1 MKKIKLVAKILTI
14 IIICLVGFVGI
25 YLPWKQPIEMNNLVK
40 EYNLSKDLK
49 GYREII
55 LKVSDANKVLDS
67 DKKVIGDTDSYDDDT
82 IKEQKYTKSDE
93 KVNSSEILNEQNFEK
108 SKSII
113 EKRLSKL
120 GVQDFNL
127 SMNKQT
133 GTIYIQIPEDNITD
147 RVVNNITQTGSVE
160 LKDSKDDSKVYLKS
174 ENLKEAKVLYNQENT
189 GTAVY
194 MSLQFNKEGKDTLK
208 NISENEYKTLPEKDT
223 DSNKSEDANT
233 EENKEA
239 DDTNESKKED
249 SNTEKTNAEEN
260 KEEQKQV
267 TLYISGSAVTTTSFD
282 EPVETGN
289 IDLRTAQP
297 TTDSE
302 ALENSIASAQTIS
315 ALLNNGVLPIKY
327 NVKENQYV
335 KTDIKAETV
344 KKVIIAVA
352 VVVAILLAYMIKK
365 YKARGIL
372 ATISYIGF
380 VSLYTILLRIFNVT
394 IALEG
399 IAGGIII
406 LVLNYFVN
414 MKLLEVNGDKK
425 EYYKLYLDI
434 IMKLI
439 PIFAISIIFVFI
451 PVTSLASIGM
461 TLFWGIVLML
471 AYNVTLTK
479 NIVD

>member
-93 KVNSSEILNEQNFEK
+93 KVNSSEVLNEQNYEK

-120 GVQDFNL
+120 GVQDYNL
-127 SMNKQT
+127 SMDKQS
-133 GTIYIQIPEDNITD
+133 GTIYIQIPEDSITD

-174 ENLKEAKVLYNQENT
+174 ENLKEAKVLYNQETT

-208 NISENEYKTLPEKDT
+208 NISENEYKTLPEEDT
-223 DSNKSEDANT
+223 NKTEETNT
-233 EENKEA
+233 EENKET
-239 DDTNESKKED
+239 DDTDESKKED
-249 SNTEKTNAEEN
+249 NTES

-297 TTDSE
+297 TTDSD
-302 ALENSIASAQTIS
+302 ALQNSITSAQTIS

-352 VVVAILLAYMIKK
+352 VIVAILLVYMIKK
-365 YKARGIL
+365 YKTRGIL

-380 VSLYTILLRIFNVT
+380 VSLYTILLRVFNVT

-406 LVLNYFVN
+406 LVLNYLAN

-425 EYYKLYLDI
+425 EYYKSYLDI

-439 PIFAISIIFVFI
+439 PILAISIIFVFI

-461 TLFWGIVLML
+461 TMFWGIVLML

>member
-1 MKKIKLVAKILTI
+1 MKKIKLIAKILTI

-55 LKVSDANKVLDS
+55 LKVSDANKVLDA

-93 KVNSSEILNEQNFEK
+93 KVNSSEVLNEQNYEK

-120 GVQDFNL
+120 GVQDYNL
-127 SMNKQT
+127 SMDKQS
-133 GTIYIQIPEDNITD
+133 GTIYIQIPEDTNTD

-174 ENLKEAKVLYNQENT
+174 ENLKEAKVLYNQETT

-194 MSLQFNKEGKDTLK
+194 MSLQFNKEGKEILK

-223 DSNKSEDANT
+223 DKSEDANN

-239 DDTNESKKED
+239 DNTDESKKED
-249 SNTEKTNAEEN
+249 STESSSSEEN

-297 TTDSE
+297 TTDSD
-302 ALENSIASAQTIS
+302 ALQNSITSAQTIS

-335 KTDIKAETV
+335 KTDINAETV

-352 VVVAILLAYMIKK
+352 VIVAILLVYMIKK
-365 YKARGIL
+365 HKTRGIL
-372 ATISYIGF
+372 ATMSYIGF
-380 VSLYTILLRIFNVT
+380 VSLYTILLRVFNVT

-406 LVLNYFVN
+406 LVLNYLVN

-425 EYYKLYLDI
+425 EYYKSYLDI

-439 PIFAISIIFVFI
+439 PIFVISIIFVFI
-451 PVTSLASIGM
+451 PVTTLASIGM

>member
-1 MKKIKLVAKILTI
+1 MKKIKLIAKILTI

-55 LKVSDANKVLDS
+55 LKVSDANKVLDA
-67 DKKVIGDTDSYDDDT
+67 DKKVIGDTDSYNDDT

-93 KVNSSEILNEQNFEK
+93 KVNSSEVLNEQNYEK

-113 EKRLSKL
+113 EKRLSKF
-120 GVQDFNL
+120 GVQDYNL
-127 SMNKQT
+127 SMDKQS
-133 GTIYIQIPEDNITD
+133 GTIYIQIPEDTNTD

-174 ENLKEAKVLYNQENT
+174 ENLKEAKVLYNQETT

-194 MSLQFNKEGKDTLK
+194 MSLQFNKEGKEILK

-223 DSNKSEDANT
+223 DKSEDANN

-239 DDTNESKKED
+239 DNTDESKKED
-249 SNTEKTNAEEN
+249 STESSSSGEN

-297 TTDSE
+297 TTDSD
-302 ALENSIASAQTIS
+302 ALQNSITSAQTIS

-352 VVVAILLAYMIKK
+352 VIVAILLVYMIKK
-365 YKARGIL
+365 YKTRGIL

-380 VSLYTILLRIFNVT
+380 VSLYTILLRVFNVT

-406 LVLNYFVN
+406 LVLNYLVN

-425 EYYKLYLDI
+425 EYYKSYLDI

-439 PIFAISIIFVFI
+439 PILAISIIFIFI
-451 PVTSLASIGM
+451 PVTTLASIGM

>member
-1 MKKIKLVAKILTI
+1 MKKIKLIAKILTI

-55 LKVSDANKVLDS
+55 LKVSDANKVLDA
-67 DKKVIGDTDSYDDDT
+67 DKKVIGDTDSYNDDT

-93 KVNSSEILNEQNFEK
+93 KVNSSEVLNEQNYEK

-113 EKRLSKL
+113 EKRLSKF
-120 GVQDFNL
+120 GVQDYNL
-127 SMNKQT
+127 SMDKQS
-133 GTIYIQIPEDNITD
+133 GTIYIQIPEDTNTD

-174 ENLKEAKVLYNQENT
+174 ENLKEAKVLYNQETT

-194 MSLQFNKEGKDTLK
+194 MSLQFNKEGKEILK

-223 DSNKSEDANT
+223 DKSEDANT
-233 EENKEA
+233 EEDKEA
-239 DDTNESKKED
+239 DDTDESKKED
-249 SNTEKTNAEEN
+249 STESSSSEEN

-297 TTDSE
+297 TTDSD
-302 ALENSIASAQTIS
+302 ALQNSITSAQTIS

-352 VVVAILLAYMIKK
+352 VIVAILLVYMIKK
-365 YKARGIL
+365 HKTRGIL

-380 VSLYTILLRIFNVT
+380 VSLYTILLRVLNVT

-406 LVLNYFVN
+406 LVLNYLVN

-425 EYYKLYLDI
+425 EYYKSYLDI
-434 IMKLI
+434 IMKLL

-451 PVTSLASIGM
+451 PVTTLASIGM

>member
-1 MKKIKLVAKILTI
+1 MKKIKLIAKILTI

-55 LKVSDANKVLDS
+55 LKVSDANKVLDA
-67 DKKVIGDTDSYDDDT
+67 DKKVIGDTDSYNYDT

-93 KVNSSEILNEQNFEK
+93 KVNSSEVLNEQNYEK

-113 EKRLSKL
+113 EKRLSKF
-120 GVQDFNL
+120 GVQDYNL
-127 SMNKQT
+127 SMDKQS
-133 GTIYIQIPEDNITD
+133 GTIYIQIPEDTNTD

-160 LKDSKDDSKVYLKS
+160 LKDSKDDTKVYLKS
-174 ENLKEAKVLYNQENT
+174 ENLKEAKVLYNQETT

-194 MSLQFNKEGKDTLK
+194 MSLQFNKEGKEILK

-223 DSNKSEDANT
+223 DKSEDANN

-239 DDTNESKKED
+239 DNTDESKKED
-249 SNTEKTNAEEN
+249 STESSSSEEN

-297 TTDSE
+297 TTDSD
-302 ALENSIASAQTIS
+302 ALQNSITSAQTIS

-335 KTDIKAETV
+335 KTDINAETV

-352 VVVAILLAYMIKK
+352 VIVAILLVYMIKK
-365 YKARGIL
+365 HKTRGIL

-380 VSLYTILLRIFNVT
+380 VSLYTILLRVFNVT

-406 LVLNYFVN
+406 LVLNYLVN

-425 EYYKLYLDI
+425 EYYKSYLDI

-439 PIFAISIIFVFI
+439 PILAISIIFVFI
-451 PVTSLASIGM
+451 PVTTLASIGM

>member
-1 MKKIKLVAKILTI
+1 MKKIKLIAKILTI

-55 LKVSDANKVLDS
+55 LKVSDANKVLDA
-67 DKKVIGDTDSYDDDT
+67 DKKVIGDTDSYNDDT

-93 KVNSSEILNEQNFEK
+93 KVNSSEVLNEQNYEK

-113 EKRLSKL
+113 EKRLSKF
-120 GVQDFNL
+120 GVQDYNL
-127 SMNKQT
+127 SMDKQS
-133 GTIYIQIPEDNITD
+133 GTIYIQIPEDTNTD

-160 LKDSKDDSKVYLKS
+160 LKDSKDDTKVYLKS
-174 ENLKEAKVLYNQENT
+174 ENLKEAKVLYNQETT

-194 MSLQFNKEGKDTLK
+194 MSLQFNKEGKEILK

-223 DSNKSEDANT
+223 DKSEDANN

-239 DDTNESKKED
+239 DNTDESKKED
-249 SNTEKTNAEEN
+249 STESSSSEEN

-297 TTDSE
+297 TTDSD
-302 ALENSIASAQTIS
+302 ALQNSITSAQTIS

-335 KTDIKAETV
+335 KTDINAETV

-352 VVVAILLAYMIKK
+352 VIVAILLVYMIKK
-365 YKARGIL
+365 HKTRGIL

-380 VSLYTILLRIFNVT
+380 VSLYTILLRLFNVT

-406 LVLNYFVN
+406 LVLNYLVN

-425 EYYKLYLDI
+425 EYYKSYLDI

-439 PIFAISIIFVFI
+439 PIFVISIIFVFI
-451 PVTSLASIGM
+451 PVTTLASIGM

>member
-1 MKKIKLVAKILTI
+1 MKKIKLIAKILTI

-55 LKVSDANKVLDS
+55 LKVSDANKVLDA
-67 DKKVIGDTDSYDDDT
+67 DKKVIGDTDSYNDDT

-93 KVNSSEILNEQNFEK
+93 KVNSSEVLNEQNYEK

-113 EKRLSKL
+113 EKRLSKF
-120 GVQDFNL
+120 GVQDYNL
-127 SMNKQT
+127 SMDKQS
-133 GTIYIQIPEDNITD
+133 GTIYIQIPEDTNTD

-160 LKDSKDDSKVYLKS
+160 LKDSKDDTKVYLKS
-174 ENLKEAKVLYNQENT
+174 ENLKEAKVLYNQETT

-194 MSLQFNKEGKDTLK
+194 MSLQFNKEGKEILK
-208 NISENEYKTLPEKDT
+208 NISENEYKTLPDKDK
-223 DSNKSEDANT
+223 DKSEDANN

-239 DDTNESKKED
+239 DNTDESKKED
-249 SNTEKTNAEEN
+249 STESSSSEEN

-297 TTDSE
+297 TTDSD
-302 ALENSIASAQTIS
+302 ALQNSITSAQTIS
-315 ALLNNGVLPIKY
+315 DLLNNGVLPIKY

-335 KTDIKAETV
+335 KTDINAETV

-352 VVVAILLAYMIKK
+352 VIVAILLVYMIKK
-365 YKARGIL
+365 HKTRGIL

-380 VSLYTILLRIFNVT
+380 VSLYTILLRVFNVT

-406 LVLNYFVN
+406 LVLNYLVN

-425 EYYKLYLDI
+425 EYYKSYLDI

-439 PIFAISIIFVFI
+439 PILAISIIFVFI
-451 PVTSLASIGM
+451 PVTTLASIGM

>member
-1 MKKIKLVAKILTI
+1 MKKIKLIAKILTI

-55 LKVSDANKVLDS
+55 LKVSDANKVLDA
-67 DKKVIGDTDSYDDDT
+67 DKKVIGDTDSYNDDT

-93 KVNSSEILNEQNFEK
+93 KVNSSEVLNEQNYEK

-113 EKRLSKL
+113 EKRLSKF
-120 GVQDFNL
+120 GVQDYNL
-127 SMNKQT
+127 SMDKQS
-133 GTIYIQIPEDNITD
+133 GTIYIQIPEDTNTD

-160 LKDSKDDSKVYLKS
+160 LKDSKDDTKVYLKS
-174 ENLKEAKVLYNQENT
+174 ENLKEAKVLYNQETT

-194 MSLQFNKEGKDTLK
+194 MSLQFNKEGKEILK

-223 DSNKSEDANT
+223 DKSEDANN

-239 DDTNESKKED
+239 DNTDESKKED
-249 SNTEKTNAEEN
+249 STESSSSEEN

-267 TLYISGSAVTTTSFD
+267 SLYISGSAVTTTSFD

-297 TTDSE
+297 TTDSD
-302 ALENSIASAQTIS
+302 ALQNSITSAQTIS

-335 KTDIKAETV
+335 KTDINAETV

-352 VVVAILLAYMIKK
+352 VIVAILLVYMIKK
-365 YKARGIL
+365 HKTRGIL

-380 VSLYTILLRIFNVT
+380 VSLYTILLRVFNVT

-406 LVLNYFVN
+406 LVLNYLMN

-425 EYYKLYLDI
+425 EYYKSYLDI

-439 PIFAISIIFVFI
+439 PILAISIIFVFI
-451 PVTSLASIGM
+451 PVTTLASIGM

>member
-1 MKKIKLVAKILTI
+1 MKKIKLIAKILTI

-55 LKVSDANKVLDS
+55 LKVSDANKVLDA
-67 DKKVIGDTDSYDDDT
+67 DKKVIGDTDSYNDDT

-93 KVNSSEILNEQNFEK
+93 KVNSSEVLNEQNYEK

-113 EKRLSKL
+113 EKRLSKF
-120 GVQDFNL
+120 GVQDYNL
-127 SMNKQT
+127 SMDKQS
-133 GTIYIQIPEDNITD
+133 GTIYIQIPEDTNTD

-160 LKDSKDDSKVYLKS
+160 LKDSKDDTKVYLKS
-174 ENLKEAKVLYNQENT
+174 ENLKEAKVLYNQEST

-194 MSLQFNKEGKDTLK
+194 MSLQFNKEGKEILK

-223 DSNKSEDANT
+223 DKSEDANN

-239 DDTNESKKED
+239 DNTDESKKED
-249 SNTEKTNAEEN
+249 STESSSSEGN

-297 TTDSE
+297 TTDSD
-302 ALENSIASAQTIS
+302 ALQNSITSAQTIS

-335 KTDIKAETV
+335 KTDINAETV

-352 VVVAILLAYMIKK
+352 VIVAILLVYMIKK
-365 YKARGIL
+365 YKTRGIL

-380 VSLYTILLRIFNVT
+380 VSLYTILLRVFNVT

-406 LVLNYFVN
+406 LVLNYLVN

-425 EYYKLYLDI
+425 EYYKSYLDI

-439 PIFAISIIFVFI
+439 PIFVISIIFVFI
-451 PVTSLASIGM
+451 PVTTLASIGM

>member
-1 MKKIKLVAKILTI
+1 MKKIKLIAKILTI

-55 LKVSDANKVLDS
+55 LKVSDANKVLDA
-67 DKKVIGDTDSYDDDT
+67 DKKVIGDTDSYNDDT

-93 KVNSSEILNEQNFEK
+93 KVNSSEVLNEQNYEK

-113 EKRLSKL
+113 EKRLSKF
-120 GVQDFNL
+120 GVQDYNL
-127 SMNKQT
+127 SMDKQS
-133 GTIYIQIPEDNITD
+133 GTIYIQIPEDTNTD

-174 ENLKEAKVLYNQENT
+174 ENLKEAKVLYNQETT

-194 MSLQFNKEGKDTLK
+194 MSLQFNKEGKEILK

-223 DSNKSEDANT
+223 DKSEDANT
-233 EENKEA
+233 EEDKEA
-239 DDTNESKKED
+239 DDTDESKKED
-249 SNTEKTNAEEN
+249 STESSSSEEN

-297 TTDSE
+297 TTDSD
-302 ALENSIASAQTIS
+302 ALQNSITSAQTIS

-352 VVVAILLAYMIKK
+352 VIVAILLVYMIKK
-365 YKARGIL
+365 HKTRGIL

-380 VSLYTILLRIFNVT
+380 VSLYTILLRVFNVT

-406 LVLNYFVN
+406 LVLNYLVN

-425 EYYKLYLDI
+425 EYYKSYLDI

-439 PIFAISIIFVFI
+439 PILAISIIFVFI
-451 PVTSLASIGM
+451 PVTTLASIGM

>member
-1 MKKIKLVAKILTI
+1 MKKIKLIAKILTI

-55 LKVSDANKVLDS
+55 LKVSDANKVLDA
-67 DKKVIGDTDSYDDDT
+67 DKKVIGDTDSYNDDT
-82 IKEQKYTKSDE
+82 IKEQKYSKSDE
-93 KVNSSEILNEQNFEK
+93 KVNSSEVLNEQNYEK

-113 EKRLSKL
+113 EKRLSKF
-120 GVQDFNL
+120 GVQDYNL
-127 SMNKQT
+127 SMDKQS
-133 GTIYIQIPEDNITD
+133 GTIYIQIPEDTNTD

-160 LKDSKDDSKVYLKS
+160 LKDSKDDTKVYLKS
-174 ENLKEAKVLYNQENT
+174 ENLKEAKVLYNQETT

-194 MSLQFNKEGKDTLK
+194 MSLQFNKEGKEILK

-223 DSNKSEDANT
+223 DKSEDANN

-239 DDTNESKKED
+239 DNTDESKKED
-249 SNTEKTNAEEN
+249 SAESSSSEEN

-297 TTDSE
+297 TTDSD
-302 ALENSIASAQTIS
+302 ALQNSITSAQTIS

-352 VVVAILLAYMIKK
+352 VIVAILLVYMIKK
-365 YKARGIL
+365 HKTRGIL

-380 VSLYTILLRIFNVT
+380 VSLYTILLRVFNVT

-406 LVLNYFVN
+406 LVLNYLVN

-425 EYYKLYLDI
+425 EYYKSYLDT

-439 PIFAISIIFVFI
+439 PIFVISIIFVFI
-451 PVTSLASIGM
+451 PVTTLASIGM

>member
-1 MKKIKLVAKILTI
+1 MKKIKLIAKILTI

-55 LKVSDANKVLDS
+55 LKVSDANKVLDA
-67 DKKVIGDTDSYDDDT
+67 DKKVIGDTDSYNDDT

-93 KVNSSEILNEQNFEK
+93 KVNSSEVLNEQNYEK

-113 EKRLSKL
+113 EKRLSKF
-120 GVQDFNL
+120 GVQDYNL
-127 SMNKQT
+127 SMDKQS
-133 GTIYIQIPEDNITD
+133 GTIYIQIPEDTNTD

-160 LKDSKDDSKVYLKS
+160 LKDSKDDTKVYLKS
-174 ENLKEAKVLYNQENT
+174 ENLKEAKVLYNQETT

-194 MSLQFNKEGKDTLK
+194 MSLQFNKEGKEILK

-223 DSNKSEDANT
+223 DKSEDANN

-239 DDTNESKKED
+239 DNTDESKKED
-249 SNTEKTNAEEN
+249 STESSSSEEN

-297 TTDSE
+297 TTDSD
-302 ALENSIASAQTIS
+302 ALQNSITSAQTIS

-352 VVVAILLAYMIKK
+352 VIVAILLVYMIKK
-365 YKARGIL
+365 HKTRGIL

-380 VSLYTILLRIFNVT
+380 VSLYTILLRVFNVT

-406 LVLNYFVN
+406 LVLNYLVN

-425 EYYKLYLDI
+425 EYYKSYLDI

-439 PIFAISIIFVFI
+439 PIFVISIIFVFI
-451 PVTSLASIGM
+451 PVTTLASIGM

>member
-1 MKKIKLVAKILTI
+1 MKKIKLIAKILTI

-55 LKVSDANKVLDS
+55 LKVSDANKVLDA
-67 DKKVIGDTDSYDDDT
+67 DKKVIGDTDSYNDDT
-82 IKEQKYTKSDE
+82 IKDQKYTKSDE
-93 KVNSSEILNEQNFEK
+93 KVNSSEVLNEQNYEK

-113 EKRLSKL
+113 EKRLSKF
-120 GVQDFNL
+120 GVQDYNL
-127 SMNKQT
+127 SMDKQS
-133 GTIYIQIPEDNITD
+133 GTIYIQIPEDTNTD

-160 LKDSKDDSKVYLKS
+160 LKDSKDDTKVYLKS
-174 ENLKEAKVLYNQENT
+174 ENLKEAKVLYNQETT

-194 MSLQFNKEGKDTLK
+194 MSLQFNKEGKEILK

-223 DSNKSEDANT
+223 DKSEDANN

-239 DDTNESKKED
+239 DNTDESKKED
-249 SNTEKTNAEEN
+249 STESSSSEEN

-297 TTDSE
+297 TTDSD
-302 ALENSIASAQTIS
+302 ALQNSITSAQTIS

-335 KTDIKAETV
+335 KTDINAETV

-352 VVVAILLAYMIKK
+352 VIVAILLVYMIKK
-365 YKARGIL
+365 HKTRGIL

-380 VSLYTILLRIFNVT
+380 VSLYTILLRVFNVT

-406 LVLNYFVN
+406 LVLNYLVN

-425 EYYKLYLDI
+425 EYYKSYLDI

-439 PIFAISIIFVFI
+439 PIFVISIIFVFI
-451 PVTSLASIGM
+451 PVTTLASIGM

>member
-1 MKKIKLVAKILTI
+1 MKKIKLIAKILTI

-55 LKVSDANKVLDS
+55 LKVSDANKVLDA
-67 DKKVIGDTDSYDDDT
+67 DKKVIGDTDSYNDDT

-93 KVNSSEILNEQNFEK
+93 KVNSSEVLNEQNYEK

-113 EKRLSKL
+113 EKRLSKF
-120 GVQDFNL
+120 GVQDYNL
-127 SMNKQT
+127 SMDKQS
-133 GTIYIQIPEDNITD
+133 GTIYIQIPEDTNTD

-160 LKDSKDDSKVYLKS
+160 LKDSKDDTKVYLKS
-174 ENLKEAKVLYNQENT
+174 ENLKEAKVLYNQETT

-194 MSLQFNKEGKDTLK
+194 MSLQFNKEGKEILK

-223 DSNKSEDANT
+223 DKSEDDNN

-239 DDTNESKKED
+239 DNTDESKKED
-249 SNTEKTNAEEN
+249 STESSSSEEN

-297 TTDSE
+297 TTDSD
-302 ALENSIASAQTIS
+302 ALQNSITSAQTIS
-315 ALLNNGVLPIKY
+315 DLLNNGVLPIKY

-335 KTDIKAETV
+335 KTDINAETV

-352 VVVAILLAYMIKK
+352 VIVAILLVYMIKK
-365 YKARGIL
+365 HKTRGIL

-380 VSLYTILLRIFNVT
+380 VSLYTILLRVFNVT

-406 LVLNYFVN
+406 LVLNYLVN

-425 EYYKLYLDI
+425 EYYKSYLDI

-439 PIFAISIIFVFI
+439 PILAISIIFVFI
-451 PVTSLASIGM
+451 PVTTLASIGM

>member
-1 MKKIKLVAKILTI
+1 MKKIKLIAKILTI

-55 LKVSDANKVLDS
+55 LKVSDANKVLDA
-67 DKKVIGDTDSYDDDT
+67 DKKVIGDTDSYNDDT

-93 KVNSSEILNEQNFEK
+93 KVNSSEVLNEQNYEK

-113 EKRLSKL
+113 EKRLSKF
-120 GVQDFNL
+120 GVQDYNL
-127 SMNKQT
+127 SMDKQS
-133 GTIYIQIPEDNITD
+133 GTIYIQIPEDTNTD

-174 ENLKEAKVLYNQENT
+174 ENLKEAKVLYNQETT

-194 MSLQFNKEGKDTLK
+194 MSLQFNKEGKEILK

-223 DSNKSEDANT
+223 DKSEDANN

-239 DDTNESKKED
+239 DNTDESKKED
-249 SNTEKTNAEEN
+249 STESSSSEGN

-282 EPVETGN
+282 EPVEKGN

-297 TTDSE
+297 TTDSD
-302 ALENSIASAQTIS
+302 ALQNSITSAQTIS

-352 VVVAILLAYMIKK
+352 VIVAILLVYMIKK
-365 YKARGIL
+365 HKTRGIL

-380 VSLYTILLRIFNVT
+380 VSLYTILLRVFNVT

-406 LVLNYFVN
+406 LVLNYLVN

-425 EYYKLYLDI
+425 EYYKSYLDI

-439 PIFAISIIFVFI
+439 PILAISIIFVFI
-451 PVTSLASIGM
+451 PVTTLASIGM

>member
-1 MKKIKLVAKILTI
+1 MKRIKLIAKILTI

-25 YLPWKQPIEMNNLVK
+25 YLPWKNPIENNNLLK
-40 EYNLSKDLK
+40 DYNLSKDLK
-49 GYREII
+49 GYREIV

-67 DKKVIGDTDSYDDDT
+67 DKKVVGDTHSIDDAT

-93 KVNSSEILNEQNFEK
+93 KVNSSESLTEQNYEK

-113 EKRLSKL
+113 EKRLSKF
-120 GVQDFNL
+120 GVQDYNL
-127 SMNKQT
+127 SMDKQS
-133 GTIYIQIPEDNITD
+133 GTIYIQIPEDTNTD

-174 ENLKEAKVLYNQENT
+174 ENLKEAKVLYNQETT

-194 MSLQFNKEGKDTLK
+194 MSLQFNKEGKEILK

-223 DSNKSEDANT
+223 DKSEDANN

-239 DDTNESKKED
+239 DNTDESKKED
-249 SNTEKTNAEEN
+249 STESSSSEEN

-297 TTDSE
+297 TTDSD
-302 ALENSIASAQTIS
+302 ALQNSITSAQTIS

-335 KTDIKAETV
+335 KTDINAETV

-352 VVVAILLAYMIKK
+352 VIVAILLVYMIKK
-365 YKARGIL
+365 HKTRGIL

-380 VSLYTILLRIFNVT
+380 VSLYTILLRVFNVT

-406 LVLNYFVN
+406 LVLNYLVN

-425 EYYKLYLDI
+425 EYYKSYLDI

-439 PIFAISIIFVFI
+439 PILAISIIFVFI
-451 PVTSLASIGM
+451 PVTTLASIGM

>member
-1 MKKIKLVAKILTI
+1 MKKIKLIAKILTI

-25 YLPWKQPIEMNNLVK
+25 YLPWKQPLEMNNLVK

-55 LKVSDANKVLDS
+55 LKVSDANKVLDA
-67 DKKVIGDTDSYDDDT
+67 DKKVIGDTDSYNDDT

-93 KVNSSEILNEQNFEK
+93 KVNSSEVLNEQNYEK

-113 EKRLSKL
+113 EKRLSKF
-120 GVQDFNL
+120 GVQDYNL
-127 SMNKQT
+127 SMDKQS
-133 GTIYIQIPEDNITD
+133 GTIYIQIPEDTNTD

-174 ENLKEAKVLYNQENT
+174 ENLKEAKVLYNQETT

-194 MSLQFNKEGKDTLK
+194 MSLQFNKEGKEILK

-223 DSNKSEDANT
+223 DKSEDANN

-239 DDTNESKKED
+239 DNTDESKKED
-249 SNTEKTNAEEN
+249 STESSSSEEN

-267 TLYISGSAVTTTSFD
+267 TLYISRSAVTTTSFD

-297 TTDSE
+297 TTDSD
-302 ALENSIASAQTIS
+302 ALQNSITSAQTIS

-335 KTDIKAETV
+335 KTDINAETV

-352 VVVAILLAYMIKK
+352 VIVAILLVYMIKK
-365 YKARGIL
+365 HKTRGIL

-380 VSLYTILLRIFNVT
+380 VSLYTILLRVFNVT

-406 LVLNYFVN
+406 LVLNYLVN

-425 EYYKLYLDI
+425 EYYKSYLDI

-439 PIFAISIIFVFI
+439 PIFVISIIFVFI
-451 PVTSLASIGM
+451 PVTTLASIGM

>member
-1 MKKIKLVAKILTI
+1 MKKIKLIAKILTI

-55 LKVSDANKVLDS
+55 LKVSDANKVLDA
-67 DKKVIGDTDSYDDDT
+67 DKKVIGDTDSYNDDT

-93 KVNSSEILNEQNFEK
+93 KVNSSEVLNEQNYEK

-113 EKRLSKL
+113 EKRLSKF
-120 GVQDFNL
+120 GVQDYNL
-127 SMNKQT
+127 SMDKQS
-133 GTIYIQIPEDNITD
+133 GTIYIQIPEDTNTD

-174 ENLKEAKVLYNQENT
+174 ENLKEAKVLYNQETT

-194 MSLQFNKEGKDTLK
+194 MSLQFNKEGKEILK

-223 DSNKSEDANT
+223 DKSEDANT
-233 EENKEA
+233 EEDKEA
-239 DDTNESKKED
+239 DDTDESKKED
-249 SNTEKTNAEEN
+249 STESSSSEEN

-297 TTDSE
+297 TTDSD
-302 ALENSIASAQTIS
+302 ALQNSITSAQTIS

-352 VVVAILLAYMIKK
+352 VIVAILLVYMIKK
-365 YKARGIL
+365 HKTRGIL

-380 VSLYTILLRIFNVT
+380 VSLYTILLRVFNVT

-406 LVLNYFVN
+406 LVLNYLMN

-425 EYYKLYLDI
+425 EYYKSYLDI

-439 PIFAISIIFVFI
+439 PILAISIIFVFI
-451 PVTSLASIGM
+451 PVTTLASIGM

>member
-1 MKKIKLVAKILTI
+1 MKKIKLIAKILTI

-25 YLPWKQPIEMNNLVK
+25 YLPWKQPIEMNDLVK

-55 LKVSDANKVLDS
+55 LKVSDANKVLDA
-67 DKKVIGDTDSYDDDT
+67 DKKVIGDTDSYNDDT

-93 KVNSSEILNEQNFEK
+93 KVNSSEVLNEQNYEK

-113 EKRLSKL
+113 EKRLSKF
-120 GVQDFNL
+120 GVQDYNL
-127 SMNKQT
+127 SMDKQS
-133 GTIYIQIPEDNITD
+133 GTIYIQIPEDTNTD

-174 ENLKEAKVLYNQENT
+174 ENLKEAKVLYNQETT

-194 MSLQFNKEGKDTLK
+194 MSLQFNKEGKEILK

-223 DSNKSEDANT
+223 DKSEDANN

-239 DDTNESKKED
+239 DNTDESKKED
-249 SNTEKTNAEEN
+249 STESSSSEEN

-297 TTDSE
+297 TTDSD
-302 ALENSIASAQTIS
+302 ALQNSITSAQTIS

-352 VVVAILLAYMIKK
+352 VIVAILLVYMIKK
-365 YKARGIL
+365 YKTRGIL

-380 VSLYTILLRIFNVT
+380 VSLYTILLRVFNVT

-406 LVLNYFVN
+406 LVLNYLVN

-425 EYYKLYLDI
+425 EYYKSYLDI

-439 PIFAISIIFVFI
+439 PILAISIIFVFI
-451 PVTSLASIGM
+451 PVTTLASIGM

>member
-25 YLPWKQPIEMNNLVK
+25 YLPWKQSIEMNNLVK

-55 LKVSDANKVLDS
+55 LKVSDANKVLDA
-67 DKKVIGDTDSYDDDT
+67 DKKVIGDTDSYNDDT
-82 IKEQKYTKSDE
+82 IKDQKYTKSDE
-93 KVNSSEILNEQNFEK
+93 KVNSSEVLNEQNYEK

-113 EKRLSKL
+113 EKRLSKF
-120 GVQDFNL
+120 GVQDYNL
-127 SMNKQT
+127 SMDKQS
-133 GTIYIQIPEDNITD
+133 GTIYIQIPEDTNTD

-174 ENLKEAKVLYNQENT
+174 ENLKEAKVLYNQETT

-194 MSLQFNKEGKDTLK
+194 MSLQFNKEGKEILK

-223 DSNKSEDANT
+223 DKSEDANN

-239 DDTNESKKED
+239 DNTDESKKED
-249 SNTEKTNAEEN
+249 STESSSSEEN

-297 TTDSE
+297 TTDSD
-302 ALENSIASAQTIS
+302 ALQNSITSAQTIS

-335 KTDIKAETV
+335 KTDINAETV

-352 VVVAILLAYMIKK
+352 VIVAILLVYMIKK
-365 YKARGIL
+365 YKTRGIL

-380 VSLYTILLRIFNVT
+380 VSLYTILLRVFNVT

-406 LVLNYFVN
+406 LVLNYLVN

-425 EYYKLYLDI
+425 EYYKSYLDI

-439 PIFAISIIFVFI
+439 PILAISIIFVFI
-451 PVTSLASIGM
+451 PVTTLASIGM

>member
-1 MKKIKLVAKILTI
+1 MKKIKLIAKILTI

-25 YLPWKQPIEMNNLVK
+25 YLPWKQPKEMNNLVK

-55 LKVSDANKVLDS
+55 LKVSDANKVLDA
-67 DKKVIGDTDSYDDDT
+67 DKKVIGDTDSYNDDT
-82 IKEQKYTKSDE
+82 IKDQKYTKSDE
-93 KVNSSEILNEQNFEK
+93 KVNSSEVLNEQNYEK

-113 EKRLSKL
+113 EKRLSKF
-120 GVQDFNL
+120 GVQDYNL
-127 SMNKQT
+127 SMDKQS
-133 GTIYIQIPEDNITD
+133 GTIYIQIPEDTNTD

-160 LKDSKDDSKVYLKS
+160 LKDSKDDTKVYLKS
-174 ENLKEAKVLYNQENT
+174 ENLKEAKVLYNQETT

-194 MSLQFNKEGKDTLK
+194 MSLQFNKEGKEILK

-223 DSNKSEDANT
+223 DKSEDANN

-239 DDTNESKKED
+239 DNTDESKKED
-249 SNTEKTNAEEN
+249 STESSSSEEN

-297 TTDSE
+297 TTDSD
-302 ALENSIASAQTIS
+302 ALQNSITSAQTIS

-335 KTDIKAETV
+335 KTDINAETV

-352 VVVAILLAYMIKK
+352 VIVAILLVYMIKK
-365 YKARGIL
+365 HKTRGIL

-380 VSLYTILLRIFNVT
+380 VSLYTILLRVFNVT

-406 LVLNYFVN
+406 LVLNYLVN

-425 EYYKLYLDI
+425 EYYKSYLDI

-439 PIFAISIIFVFI
+439 PILAISIIFVFI
-451 PVTSLASIGM
+451 PVTTLASIGM

-471 AYNVTLTK
+471 A
-479 NIVD
+479 

>member
-1 MKKIKLVAKILTI
+1 MKKIKLIAKILTI

-55 LKVSDANKVLDS
+55 LKVSDANKVLDA
-67 DKKVIGDTDSYDDDT
+67 DKKVIGDTDSYNDDT

-93 KVNSSEILNEQNFEK
+93 KVNSSEVLNEQNYEK

-113 EKRLSKL
+113 EKRLSKF
-120 GVQDFNL
+120 GVQDYNL
-127 SMNKQT
+127 SMDKQS
-133 GTIYIQIPEDNITD
+133 GTIYIQIPEDTNTD

-160 LKDSKDDSKVYLKS
+160 LKDSKDDTKVYLKS
-174 ENLKEAKVLYNQENT
+174 ENLKEAKVLYNQETT

-194 MSLQFNKEGKDTLK
+194 MSLQFNKEGKEILK

-223 DSNKSEDANT
+223 DKSEDANN

-239 DDTNESKKED
+239 DNTDESKKED
-249 SNTEKTNAEEN
+249 STESSSSEEN

-297 TTDSE
+297 TTDSD
-302 ALENSIASAQTIS
+302 ALQNSITSAQTIS

-335 KTDIKAETV
+335 KTDINAETV

-352 VVVAILLAYMIKK
+352 VIVAILLVYMIKK
-365 YKARGIL
+365 HKTRGIL

-380 VSLYTILLRIFNVT
+380 ISLYTILLRVFNVT

-406 LVLNYFVN
+406 LVLNYLVN

-425 EYYKLYLDI
+425 EYYKSYLDI

-439 PIFAISIIFVFI
+439 PIFVISIIFVFI
-451 PVTSLASIGM
+451 PVTTLASIGM

>member
-1 MKKIKLVAKILTI
+1 MKKIKLIAKILTI

-55 LKVSDANKVLDS
+55 LKVSDANKVLDA
-67 DKKVIGDTDSYDDDT
+67 DKKVIGDTDSYNDDT

-93 KVNSSEILNEQNFEK
+93 KVNSSEVLNEQNYEK

-113 EKRLSKL
+113 EKRLSKF
-120 GVQDFNL
+120 GVQDYNL
-127 SMNKQT
+127 SMDKQS
-133 GTIYIQIPEDNITD
+133 GTIYIQIPEDTNTD

-160 LKDSKDDSKVYLKS
+160 LKDSKDDTKVYLKS
-174 ENLKEAKVLYNQENT
+174 ENLKEAKVLYNQETT

-194 MSLQFNKEGKDTLK
+194 MSLQFNKEGKEILK

-223 DSNKSEDANT
+223 DKSEDANN

-239 DDTNESKKED
+239 DNTDESKKED
-249 SNTEKTNAEEN
+249 STESSSSEEN

-289 IDLRTAQP
+289 IDLRTAQA

-302 ALENSIASAQTIS
+302 VLQNSITSAQTIA
-315 ALLNNGVLPIKY
+315 ALLNNGVLPLKY

-335 KTDIKAETV
+335 KTDINAETV

-352 VVVAILLAYMIKK
+352 VIVAILLVYMIKK
-365 YKARGIL
+365 HKTRGIL

-380 VSLYTILLRIFNVT
+380 VSLYTILLRVFNVT

-406 LVLNYFVN
+406 LVLNYLVN

-425 EYYKLYLDI
+425 EYYKSYLDI

-439 PIFAISIIFVFI
+439 PILAISIIFVFI
-451 PVTSLASIGM
+451 PVTTLASIGM

>member
-1 MKKIKLVAKILTI
+1 MKKIKLIAKILTI

-55 LKVSDANKVLDS
+55 LKVSDANKVLDA
-67 DKKVIGDTDSYDDDT
+67 DKKVIGDTDSYNDDT

-93 KVNSSEILNEQNFEK
+93 KVNSSEVLNEQNYEK

-113 EKRLSKL
+113 EKRLSKF
-120 GVQDFNL
+120 GVQDYNL
-127 SMNKQT
+127 SMDKQS
-133 GTIYIQIPEDNITD
+133 GTIYIQIPEDTNTD

-160 LKDSKDDSKVYLKS
+160 LKDSKDDTKVYLKS
-174 ENLKEAKVLYNQENT
+174 ENLKEAKVLYNQETT

-194 MSLQFNKEGKDTLK
+194 MSLQFNKEGKEILK

-223 DSNKSEDANT
+223 DKSEDANN

-239 DDTNESKKED
+239 DNTDESKKED
-249 SNTEKTNAEEN
+249 STESSSSEEN

-297 TTDSE
+297 TTDSD
-302 ALENSIASAQTIS
+302 ALQNSITSAQTIS

-352 VVVAILLAYMIKK
+352 VIVAILLVYMIKK
-365 YKARGIL
+365 HKTRGIL

-380 VSLYTILLRIFNVT
+380 VSLYTILLRVFNVT

-406 LVLNYFVN
+406 LVLNYLVN

-425 EYYKLYLDI
+425 EYYKSYLDI

-439 PIFAISIIFVFI
+439 PILVISIIFVFI
-451 PVTSLASIGM
+451 PVTTLASIGM

>member
-1 MKKIKLVAKILTI
+1 MKKIKLIAKILTI

-55 LKVSDANKVLDS
+55 LKVSDANKVLDA
-67 DKKVIGDTDSYDDDT
+67 DKKVIGDTDSYNDDT
-82 IKEQKYTKSDE
+82 IKDQKYTKSDE
-93 KVNSSEILNEQNFEK
+93 KVNSSEVLNEQNYEK
-108 SKSII
+108 SKSLI
-113 EKRLSKL
+113 EKRLSKF
-120 GVQDFNL
+120 GVQDYNL
-127 SMNKQT
+127 SMDKQS
-133 GTIYIQIPEDNITD
+133 GTIYIQIPEDTNTD

-174 ENLKEAKVLYNQENT
+174 ENLKEAKVLYNQETT

-194 MSLQFNKEGKDTLK
+194 MSLQFNKEGKEILK

-223 DSNKSEDANT
+223 DKSEDANN

-239 DDTNESKKED
+239 DNTDESKKED
-249 SNTEKTNAEEN
+249 STESSSSEEN

-297 TTDSE
+297 TTDSD
-302 ALENSIASAQTIS
+302 ALQNSITSAQTIS

-352 VVVAILLAYMIKK
+352 VIVAILLVYMIKK
-365 YKARGIL
+365 HKTRGIL

-380 VSLYTILLRIFNVT
+380 VSLYTILLRVFNVT

-406 LVLNYFVN
+406 LVLNYLVN

-425 EYYKLYLDI
+425 EYYKSYLDI

-439 PIFAISIIFVFI
+439 PIFVISIIFVFI
-451 PVTSLASIGM
+451 PVTTLASIGM

>member
-1 MKKIKLVAKILTI
+1 MKKIKLIAKILTI

-55 LKVSDANKVLDS
+55 LKVSDANKVLDA
-67 DKKVIGDTDSYDDDT
+67 DKKVIGDTDSYNDDT

-93 KVNSSEILNEQNFEK
+93 KVNSSEVLNEQNYEK

-113 EKRLSKL
+113 EKRLSKF
-120 GVQDFNL
+120 GVQDYNL
-127 SMNKQT
+127 SMDKQS
-133 GTIYIQIPEDNITD
+133 GTIYIQIPEDTNTD

-160 LKDSKDDSKVYLKS
+160 LKDSKDDTKVYLKS
-174 ENLKEAKVLYNQENT
+174 ENLKEAKVLYNQETT

-194 MSLQFNKEGKDTLK
+194 MSLQFNKEGKEILK

-223 DSNKSEDANT
+223 DKSEDANN

-239 DDTNESKKED
+239 DNTDESKKED
-249 SNTEKTNAEEN
+249 STESSSSEEN

-297 TTDSE
+297 TTDSD
-302 ALENSIASAQTIS
+302 ALQNSITSAQTIS

-335 KTDIKAETV
+335 KTDINAETV

-352 VVVAILLAYMIKK
+352 VIVAILLVYMIKK
-365 YKARGIL
+365 HKTRGIL

-380 VSLYTILLRIFNVT
+380 VSLYTILLRVFNVT

-406 LVLNYFVN
+406 LVLNYLVN

-425 EYYKLYLDI
+425 EYYKSYLDI

-439 PIFAISIIFVFI
+439 PIFVISIIFVFI
-451 PVTSLASIGM
+451 PVTTLASIGM

>member
-1 MKKIKLVAKILTI
+1 MKKIKLIAKILTI

-55 LKVSDANKVLDS
+55 LKVSDANKVLDA
-67 DKKVIGDTDSYDDDT
+67 DKKVIGDTDSYNDDT
-82 IKEQKYTKSDE
+82 IKEQKYSKSDE
-93 KVNSSEILNEQNFEK
+93 KVNSSEVLNEQNYEK

-113 EKRLSKL
+113 EKRLSKF
-120 GVQDFNL
+120 GVQDYNL
-127 SMNKQT
+127 SMDKQS
-133 GTIYIQIPEDNITD
+133 GTIYIQIPEDTNTD

-160 LKDSKDDSKVYLKS
+160 LKDSKDDTKVYLKS
-174 ENLKEAKVLYNQENT
+174 ENLKEAKVLYNQETT

-194 MSLQFNKEGKDTLK
+194 MSLQFNKEGKEILK

-223 DSNKSEDANT
+223 DKSEDANN

-239 DDTNESKKED
+239 DNTDESKKED
-249 SNTEKTNAEEN
+249 SAESSSSEEN

-267 TLYISGSAVTTTSFD
+267 TLYILGSAVTTTSFD

-297 TTDSE
+297 TTDSD
-302 ALENSIASAQTIS
+302 ALQNSITSAQTIS

-352 VVVAILLAYMIKK
+352 VIVAILLVYMIKK
-365 YKARGIL
+365 HKTRGIL

-380 VSLYTILLRIFNVT
+380 VSLYTILLRVFNVT

-406 LVLNYFVN
+406 LVLNYLVN

-425 EYYKLYLDI
+425 EYYKSYLDT

-439 PIFAISIIFVFI
+439 PIFVISIIFVFI
-451 PVTSLASIGM
+451 PVTTLASIGM

>member
-1 MKKIKLVAKILTI
+1 MKKIKLIAKILTI

-55 LKVSDANKVLDS
+55 LKVSDANKVLDA
-67 DKKVIGDTDSYDDDT
+67 DKKVIGDTDSYNDDT

-93 KVNSSEILNEQNFEK
+93 KVNSSEVLNEQNYEK

-113 EKRLSKL
+113 EKRLSKF
-120 GVQDFNL
+120 GVQDYNL
-127 SMNKQT
+127 SMDKQS
-133 GTIYIQIPEDNITD
+133 GTIYIQIPEDTNTD

-160 LKDSKDDSKVYLKS
+160 LKDSKDDTKVYLKS
-174 ENLKEAKVLYNQENT
+174 ENLKEAKVLYNQETT

-194 MSLQFNKEGKDTLK
+194 MSLQFNKEGKEILK

-223 DSNKSEDANT
+223 DKSEDANN

-239 DDTNESKKED
+239 DNTDESKKED
-249 SNTEKTNAEEN
+249 STESSSSEEN

-297 TTDSE
+297 TTDSD
-302 ALENSIASAQTIS
+302 ALQNSITSAQTIA

-335 KTDIKAETV
+335 KTDINAETV

-352 VVVAILLAYMIKK
+352 VIVAILLVYMIKK
-365 YKARGIL
+365 HKTRGIL

-380 VSLYTILLRIFNVT
+380 VSLYTILLRVFNVT

-406 LVLNYFVN
+406 LVLNYLVN

-425 EYYKLYLDI
+425 EYYKSYLDI

-439 PIFAISIIFVFI
+439 PILAISIIFVFI
-451 PVTSLASIGM
+451 PVTTLASIGM

>member
-1 MKKIKLVAKILTI
+1 MKKIKLIAKILTI

-55 LKVSDANKVLDS
+55 LKVSDANKVLDA
-67 DKKVIGDTDSYDDDT
+67 DKKVIGDTDSYNDDT

-93 KVNSSEILNEQNFEK
+93 KVNSSEVLNEQNYEK

-113 EKRLSKL
+113 EKRLSKF
-120 GVQDFNL
+120 GVQDYNL
-127 SMNKQT
+127 SMDKQS
-133 GTIYIQIPEDNITD
+133 GTIYIQIPEDTNTD

-160 LKDSKDDSKVYLKS
+160 LKDSKDDTKVYLKS
-174 ENLKEAKVLYNQENT
+174 ENLKEAKVLYNQGTT

-194 MSLQFNKEGKDTLK
+194 MSLQFNKEGKEILK

-223 DSNKSEDANT
+223 DKSEDANN

-239 DDTNESKKED
+239 DNTDESKKED
-249 SNTEKTNAEEN
+249 STESSSSEEN

-297 TTDSE
+297 TTDSD
-302 ALENSIASAQTIS
+302 ALQNSITSAQTIS

-335 KTDIKAETV
+335 KTDINAETV

-352 VVVAILLAYMIKK
+352 VIVAILLVYMIKK
-365 YKARGIL
+365 YKTRGIL

-380 VSLYTILLRIFNVT
+380 VSLYTILLRVFNVT

-406 LVLNYFVN
+406 LVLNYLVN

-425 EYYKLYLDI
+425 EYYKSYLDI

-439 PIFAISIIFVFI
+439 PIFVISIIFVFI
-451 PVTSLASIGM
+451 PVTTLASIGM

>member
-1 MKKIKLVAKILTI
+1 MKKIKLIAKILTI

-55 LKVSDANKVLDS
+55 LKVSDANKVLDA
-67 DKKVIGDTDSYDDDT
+67 DKKVIGDTDSYNDDT

-93 KVNSSEILNEQNFEK
+93 KVNSSEVLNEQNYEK

-113 EKRLSKL
+113 EKRLSKF
-120 GVQDFNL
+120 GVQDYNL
-127 SMNKQT
+127 SMDKQS
-133 GTIYIQIPEDNITD
+133 GTIYIQIPEDTNTD

-174 ENLKEAKVLYNQENT
+174 ENLKEAKVLYNQETT

-194 MSLQFNKEGKDTLK
+194 MSLQFNKEGKEILK

-223 DSNKSEDANT
+223 DKSEDANN

-239 DDTNESKKED
+239 DNTDESKKED
-249 SNTEKTNAEEN
+249 STESSSSEEN

-297 TTDSE
+297 TTDSD
-302 ALENSIASAQTIS
+302 ALQNSITSAQTIS

-352 VVVAILLAYMIKK
+352 VIVAILLVYMIKK
-365 YKARGIL
+365 HKTRGIL

-380 VSLYTILLRIFNVT
+380 VSLYTILLRVFNVT

-406 LVLNYFVN
+406 LVLNYLVN

-425 EYYKLYLDI
+425 EYYKSYLDI

-439 PIFAISIIFVFI
+439 PILAISIIFVFI
-451 PVTSLASIGM
+451 PVTTLASIGM

>member
-1 MKKIKLVAKILTI
+1 MKKIKLIAKILTI

-55 LKVSDANKVLDS
+55 LKVSDANKVLDA
-67 DKKVIGDTDSYDDDT
+67 DKKVIGDTDSYNDDT

-93 KVNSSEILNEQNFEK
+93 KVNSSEVLNEQNYEK

-113 EKRLSKL
+113 EKRLSKF
-120 GVQDFNL
+120 GVQDYNL
-127 SMNKQT
+127 SMDKQS
-133 GTIYIQIPEDNITD
+133 GTIYIQIPEDTNTD

-160 LKDSKDDSKVYLKS
+160 LKDSKDDTKVYLKS
-174 ENLKEAKVLYNQENT
+174 ENLKEAKVLYNQETT

-194 MSLQFNKEGKDTLK
+194 MSLQFNKEGKEILK

-223 DSNKSEDANT
+223 DKSEDANN

-239 DDTNESKKED
+239 DNTDESKKED
-249 SNTEKTNAEEN
+249 STESSSSEEN

-297 TTDSE
+297 TTDSD
-302 ALENSIASAQTIS
+302 ALQNSITSAQTIS

-352 VVVAILLAYMIKK
+352 VIVAILLVYMIKK
-365 YKARGIL
+365 YKTRGIL

-380 VSLYTILLRIFNVT
+380 VSLYTILLRVFNVT

-406 LVLNYFVN
+406 LVLNYLVN

-425 EYYKLYLDI
+425 EYYKSYLDI

-439 PIFAISIIFVFI
+439 PILAISIIFVFI
-451 PVTSLASIGM
+451 PVTTLASIGM

>member
-1 MKKIKLVAKILTI
+1 MKKIKLIAKILTI

-55 LKVSDANKVLDS
+55 LKVSDANKVLDA
-67 DKKVIGDTDSYDDDT
+67 DKKVIGDTDSYNDDT

-93 KVNSSEILNEQNFEK
+93 KVNSSEVLNEQNYEK

-113 EKRLSKL
+113 EKRLSKF
-120 GVQDFNL
+120 GVQDYNL
-127 SMNKQT
+127 SMDKQS
-133 GTIYIQIPEDNITD
+133 GTIYIQIPEDTNTD

-160 LKDSKDDSKVYLKS
+160 LKDSKDDTKVYLKS
-174 ENLKEAKVLYNQENT
+174 ENLKEAKVLYNQETT

-194 MSLQFNKEGKDTLK
+194 MSLQFNKEGKEILK

-223 DSNKSEDANT
+223 DKSEDANN

-239 DDTNESKKED
+239 DNTDESKKED
-249 SNTEKTNAEEN
+249 STESSSSEEN

-297 TTDSE
+297 TTDSD
-302 ALENSIASAQTIS
+302 ALQNSITSAQTIS

-335 KTDIKAETV
+335 KTDINAETV

-352 VVVAILLAYMIKK
+352 VIVAILLVYMIKK
-365 YKARGIL
+365 HKTRGIL

-380 VSLYTILLRIFNVT
+380 VSLYTILLRVFNVT

-406 LVLNYFVN
+406 LVLNYLVN

-425 EYYKLYLDI
+425 EYYKSYLDI

-439 PIFAISIIFVFI
+439 PIFVISIIFVFI
-451 PVTSLASIGM
+451 PVTTLSSIGM

>member
-1 MKKIKLVAKILTI
+1 MKKIKLIAKILTI

-55 LKVSDANKVLDS
+55 LKVSDANKVLDA
-67 DKKVIGDTDSYDDDT
+67 DKKVIGDTDSYNDDT

-93 KVNSSEILNEQNFEK
+93 KVNSSEVLNEQNYEK

-113 EKRLSKL
+113 EKRLSKF
-120 GVQDFNL
+120 GVQDYNL
-127 SMNKQT
+127 SMDKQS
-133 GTIYIQIPEDNITD
+133 GTIYIQIPEDTNTD

-174 ENLKEAKVLYNQENT
+174 ENLKEAKVLYNQETT

-194 MSLQFNKEGKDTLK
+194 MSLQFNKEGKEILK

-223 DSNKSEDANT
+223 DKSEDANN

-239 DDTNESKKED
+239 DNTDESKKED
-249 SNTEKTNAEEN
+249 STESSSSEEN

-282 EPVETGN
+282 EPVEKGN

-297 TTDSE
+297 TTDSD
-302 ALENSIASAQTIS
+302 ALQNSITSAQTIS

-352 VVVAILLAYMIKK
+352 VIVAILLVYMIKK
-365 YKARGIL
+365 HKTRGIL

-380 VSLYTILLRIFNVT
+380 VSLYTILLRVFNVT

-406 LVLNYFVN
+406 LVLNYLVN

-425 EYYKLYLDI
+425 EYYKSYLDI

-439 PIFAISIIFVFI
+439 PILAISIIFVFI
-451 PVTSLASIGM
+451 PVTTLASIGM

>member
-1 MKKIKLVAKILTI
+1 MKKIKLIAKILTI

-55 LKVSDANKVLDS
+55 LKVSDANKVLDA
-67 DKKVIGDTDSYDDDT
+67 DKKVIGDTDSYNDDT

-93 KVNSSEILNEQNFEK
+93 KVNSSEVLNEQNYEK

-113 EKRLSKL
+113 EKRLSKF
-120 GVQDFNL
+120 GVQDYNL
-127 SMNKQT
+127 SMDKQS
-133 GTIYIQIPEDNITD
+133 GTIYIQIPEDTNTD

-174 ENLKEAKVLYNQENT
+174 ENLKEAKVLYNQETT

-194 MSLQFNKEGKDTLK
+194 MSLQFNKEGKEILK

-223 DSNKSEDANT
+223 DKSEDANT
-233 EENKEA
+233 EE
-239 DDTNESKKED
+239 D
-249 SNTEKTNAEEN
+249 

-267 TLYISGSAVTTTSFD
+267 SLYISGSAVTTTSFD

-297 TTDSE
+297 TTDSD
-302 ALENSIASAQTIS
+302 ALQNSITSAQTIS

-352 VVVAILLAYMIKK
+352 VIVAILLVYMIKK
-365 YKARGIL
+365 HKTRGIL

-380 VSLYTILLRIFNVT
+380 VSLYTILLRVFNVT

-406 LVLNYFVN
+406 LILNYLVN

-425 EYYKLYLDI
+425 EYYKSYLDT

-439 PIFAISIIFVFI
+439 PIFVISIIFVFI
-451 PVTSLASIGM
+451 PVTTLASIGM

>member
-1 MKKIKLVAKILTI
+1 MKKIKLIAKILTI
-14 IIICLVGFVGI
+14 IIICLIGFVGI

-55 LKVSDANKVLDS
+55 LKVSDANKVLDA

-82 IKEQKYTKSDE
+82 IKEQNYTKSDE
-93 KVNSSEILNEQNFEK
+93 KVNSSEVLNEQNYEK

-113 EKRLSKL
+113 EKRLSKF
-120 GVQDFNL
+120 GVQDYNL
-127 SMNKQT
+127 SMDKQS
-133 GTIYIQIPEDNITD
+133 GIIYIQIPEDTNTD

-174 ENLKEAKVLYNQENT
+174 ENLKEAKVLYNQETT

-194 MSLQFNKEGKDTLK
+194 MSLQFNKEGKEILK

-223 DSNKSEDANT
+223 DKSEDANN

-239 DDTNESKKED
+239 DNTDESKKED
-249 SNTEKTNAEEN
+249 STESSSSEEN

-297 TTDSE
+297 TTDSD
-302 ALENSIASAQTIS
+302 ALQNSITSAQTIS

-352 VVVAILLAYMIKK
+352 VIVAILLVYMIKK
-365 YKARGIL
+365 HKTRGIL

-380 VSLYTILLRIFNVT
+380 VSLYTILLRVFNVT

-406 LVLNYFVN
+406 LVLNYLVN

-425 EYYKLYLDI
+425 EYYKSYLDI

-439 PIFAISIIFVFI
+439 PILAISIIFVFI
-451 PVTSLASIGM
+451 PVTTLASIGM